1 MIGLALVYKYERW
14 LARRLIAAVGSRM
27 PRLQPIT
34 TQCSEQDQQMIN
46 LSNSINYHRSAK
58 NAKSKKIYAYLSYEL
73 GDQFWFFDHLG
84 ASH

>member
-1 MIGLALVYKYERW
+1 
-14 LARRLIAAVGSRM
+14 M

-84 ASH
+84 ASHWSAKNAKSNNILSISLL